1 MAIPRLTGPLSR
13 YPCAIFC
20 GPDMIL
26 IVNGSEPAKHRL
38 QPHTRARHSSWRACA
53 QVTRCKP
60 REWHQRQ
67 ERRALAA
74 PRSCTKC
81 ARSVCHGRRLRQCS
95 RAARRRRSISRA
107 HPMRAHIV
115 RSRGQ
120 VAVHGRTPAVAA
132 RMPPAAMLVINLRI
146 GAAAD
151 CCCGNS
157 SSLLLPDSVKPA
169 VQRGVQNSRG
179 FVPPE
184 AERIRA
190 RRPELDGTT
199 RLTETRGT
207 GHGRATEREVASGAS
222 DKTTRKTR
230 I

>member
-1 MAIPRLTGPLSR
+1 MLL
-13 YPCAIFC
+13 
-20 GPDMIL
+20 L
-26 IVNGSEPAKHRL
+26 H
-38 QPHTRARHSSWRACA
+38 
-53 QVTRCKP
+53 
-60 REWHQRQ
+60 
-67 ERRALAA
+67 LAA
-74 PRSCTKC
+74 AP
-81 ARSVCHGRRLRQCS
+81 SVLAVYATAAACGIALVQLGDAGPSVGLIQCE
-95 RAARRRRSISRA
+95 RTY
-107 HPMRAHIV
+107 V

-120 VAVHGRTPAVAA
+120 VAVHSRTPAVAA

-190 RRPELDGTT
+190 HRPELDGTT

-207 GHGRATEREVASGAS
+207 GHGRTTEREVASGAS

>member
-1 MAIPRLTGPLSR
+1 M
-13 YPCAIFC
+13 
-20 GPDMIL
+20 
-26 IVNGSEPAKHRL
+26 
-38 QPHTRARHSSWRACA
+38 
-53 QVTRCKP
+53 TRCKP

-74 PRSCTKC
+74 PRSCTEC
-81 ARSVCHGRRLRQCS
+81 ARSVCHGHRLRHCS

-107 HPMRAHIV
+107 HPMRAHMC
-115 RSRGQ
+115 
-120 VAVHGRTPAVAA
+120 VAA
-132 RMPPAAMLVINLRI
+132 GRWQCTAAHRLWRLECPRQQCMLVINLRI

-179 FVPPE
+179 LVPPE

-207 GHGRATEREVASGAS
+207 GHGRTTEREVASGAS
-222 DKTTRKTR
+222 DKTTRKPR

>member
-53 QVTRCKP
+53 SDALHKP

-74 PRSCTKC
+74 PRSCTEC
-81 ARSVCHGRRLRQCS
+81 ARSVCYGRRLQHCS

-120 VAVHGRTPAVAA
+120 VAVHSRTPALAA
-132 RMPPAAMLVINLRI
+132 RMPPAVLLVINLRN
-146 GAAAD
+146 GAAAG
-151 CCCGNS
+151 CCCGSS

-179 FVPPE
+179 LVPPE
-184 AERIRA
+184 AERVQ
-190 RRPELDGTT
+190 T
-199 RLTETRGT
+199 R
-207 GHGRATEREVASGAS
+207 
-222 DKTTRKTR
+222 
-230 I
+230 

>member
-1 MAIPRLTGPLSR
+1 MAWLGSPRTARIYRAQNSR
-13 YPCAIFC
+13 DLDTNKTPILRV
-20 GPDMIL
+20 L

-38 QPHTRARHSSWRACA
+38 QPHHAPAIAPGEHAR
-53 QVTRCKP
+53 VTRYKP

-74 PRSCTKC
+74 PRSCTEC
-81 ARSVCHGRRLRQCS
+81 ARSVCHGRRLRHCS

-120 VAVHGRTPAVAA
+120 VAVHSRTPAVAA
-132 RMPPAAMLVINLRI
+132 RMPPAVLLVINLRI
-146 GAAAD
+146 RAAAD
-151 CCCGNS
+151 CCCGSS

-179 FVPPE
+179 LVPPE
-184 AERIRA
+184 AERVQ
-190 RRPELDGTT
+190 T
-199 RLTETRGT
+199 R
-207 GHGRATEREVASGAS
+207 
-222 DKTTRKTR
+222 
-230 I
+230 

>member
-1 MAIPRLTGPLSR
+1 
-13 YPCAIFC
+13 
-20 GPDMIL
+20 
-26 IVNGSEPAKHRL
+26 
-38 QPHTRARHSSWRACA
+38 
-53 QVTRCKP
+53 
-60 REWHQRQ
+60 
-67 ERRALAA
+67 
-74 PRSCTKC
+74 
-81 ARSVCHGRRLRQCS
+81 
-95 RAARRRRSISRA
+95 
-107 HPMRAHIV
+107 MRAHIV
-115 RSRGQ
+115 RSRRQ

-132 RMPPAAMLVINLRI
+132 RMPPAVLLVINLRI
-146 GAAAD
+146 RAAAD
-151 CCCGNS
+151 CCCGSS

-190 RRPELDGTT
+190 HRPELDGTT

>member
-1 MAIPRLTGPLSR
+1 MTFGDSAAYWAPEPLPVCDS
-13 YPCAIFC
+13 C
-20 GPDMIL
+20 GPGMVL

-53 QVTRCKP
+53 SDALQAA

-74 PRSCTKC
+74 PRSCTEC
-81 ARSVCHGRRLRQCS
+81 ARSVCHGHRLRHCS

-120 VAVHGRTPAVAA
+120 VAVHSRTPAVAA
-132 RMPPAAMLVINLRI
+132 RMPPAVLLVINLRI
-146 GAAAD
+146 RAAAD
-151 CCCGNS
+151 CCCGSS

-179 FVPPE
+179 LVPPE
-184 AERIRA
+184 AERVQ
-190 RRPELDGTT
+190 T
-199 RLTETRGT
+199 R
-207 GHGRATEREVASGAS
+207 
-222 DKTTRKTR
+222 
-230 I
+230 

>member
-1 MAIPRLTGPLSR
+1 
-13 YPCAIFC
+13 
-20 GPDMIL
+20 
-26 IVNGSEPAKHRL
+26 
-38 QPHTRARHSSWRACA
+38 
-53 QVTRCKP
+53 
-60 REWHQRQ
+60 
-67 ERRALAA
+67 
-74 PRSCTKC
+74 
-81 ARSVCHGRRLRQCS
+81 
-95 RAARRRRSISRA
+95 
-107 HPMRAHIV
+107 MRAHIV

-132 RMPPAAMLVINLRI
+132 RMPPAVLLVINLRI
-146 GAAAD
+146 RAAAD
-151 CCCGNS
+151 CCCSSS

-207 GHGRATEREVASGAS
+207 GHGRATEREVASGAKLPPTGGEGCS
-222 DKTTRKTR
+222 ARTYLATVPRVQFRHQHRVAQFGERVGPVRRVASPELQVAYQEASEKGLESPRSLFLLQSWHPAHPQRPCSPTS
-230 I
+230 

>member
-1 MAIPRLTGPLSR
+1 
-13 YPCAIFC
+13 
-20 GPDMIL
+20 MIL

-53 QVTRCKP
+53 SD
-60 REWHQRQ
+60 
-67 ERRALAA
+67 ALQAA
-74 PRSCTKC
+74 RVASEAGTTCSCCTSQLHRVC
-81 ARSVCHGRRLRQCS
+81 SQWSVCYGRRLRHCS

-120 VAVHGRTPAVAA
+120 VAVHSRTPAVAA
-132 RMPPAAMLVINLRI
+132 RMPPAVLLVINLRI
-146 GAAAD
+146 RAAAD
-151 CCCGNS
+151 CCCGSS

-207 GHGRATEREVASGAS
+207 GHGRTTEREVASGAS

>member
-1 MAIPRLTGPLSR
+1 MLL
-13 YPCAIFC
+13 
-20 GPDMIL
+20 L
-26 IVNGSEPAKHRL
+26 H
-38 QPHTRARHSSWRACA
+38 
-53 QVTRCKP
+53 
-60 REWHQRQ
+60 
-67 ERRALAA
+67 LAA
-74 PRSCTKC
+74 AP
-81 ARSVCHGRRLRQCS
+81 SVLAVYATATACGIALVQLGDAGPSAGLIQCE
-95 RAARRRRSISRA
+95 
-107 HPMRAHIV
+107 
-115 RSRGQ
+115 
-120 VAVHGRTPAVAA
+120 RTLCVAA
-132 RMPPAAMLVINLRI
+132 GRWQCTAAHWLWRLECPAAMLVINLRI

-169 VQRGVQNSRG
+169 AQRGVQNLRG

-190 RRPELDGTT
+190 LRPELDGTT

-207 GHGRATEREVASGAS
+207 GHGRTTEREVASGAS

>member
-53 QVTRCKP
+53 SD
-60 REWHQRQ
+60 
-67 ERRALAA
+67 ALQAARVASEAGTTCSFAA
-74 PRSCTKC
+74 PRSCTEC
-81 ARSVCHGRRLRQCS
+81 ARSVCYGRRLRHCS

-115 RSRGQ
+115 RSRRQ

-132 RMPPAAMLVINLRI
+132 RMPPAVLLVINLRI
-146 GAAAD
+146 RAAAD
-151 CCCGNS
+151 CCCGSS

-179 FVPPE
+179 LVPPE
-184 AERIRA
+184 AERVQN
-190 RRPELDGTT
+190 G
-199 RLTETRGT
+199 
-207 GHGRATEREVASGAS
+207 
-222 DKTTRKTR
+222 
-230 I
+230 